1 MAAYGD
7 VMESRINYTIVGIF
21 VVLLLTGIIMFA
33 FWLGK
38 YGEEQQYDRYYVYIT
53 ESVAGLSTDTSV
65 KFNGVNVGS
74 VEQININM
82 NNPEEVELLL
92 KVKHGTPVKTDTIAK
107 LKSFGIT
114 GLSFIELTGSTKD
127 APLLHASD
135 STIPIIQTGPS
146 TFTQFDKSLRE
157 LIAKSVGSLEKFDQL
172 LSDENLQTVSS
183 LLSDTNLVVKD
194 VRAQMQEFR
203 KVLDNGVI
211 MEQRMTQA
219 FTSVE
224 QASDSVKK
232 MAERFEKNYANVG
245 QDMRQDVRQSLVS
258 FNRLINELDTLAG
271 DMQRVVP
278 ATEASPSDL
287 LFKQTSPRPG
297 PGEEGYHE

>member
-1 MAAYGD
+1 
-7 VMESRINYTIVGIF
+7 MESRINYTIVGIF

>member
-1 MAAYGD
+1 VAAYGD

-271 DMQRVVP
+271 DMQRVVR

>member
-1 MAAYGD
+1 
-7 VMESRINYTIVGIF
+7 
-21 VVLLLTGIIMFA
+21 MFA

-271 DMQRVVP
+271 DMQRVVR

>member
-1 MAAYGD
+1 
-7 VMESRINYTIVGIF
+7 MESRINYTIVGIF

-271 DMQRVVP
+271 DMQRVVR

>member
-271 DMQRVVP
+271 DMQRVVR